1 MAKKI
6 KASSCP
12 DASGGLGS
20 IEKLKQ
26 VQLDEKFNNE
36 NMKLWDKGISIDR
49 QIEKFTVGNDR
60 ELDMYLAEYDLQAS
74 EAHAKMLGKVGI
86 LKQEE
91 VAAILKELEVLKDQ
105 LEKGEFEIE
114 EDFEDVHSKI
124 EYELTRKLGDTGK
137 KIHTARSRND
147 QVLVAQ
153 QLYFKNN
160 LKQISGKTTTLIE
173 VLLDLA
179 ERHKEKVLPGY
190 THLQVAMP
198 SSFGLW
204 FSAYAELMIDDLYLL
219 EAGLRIVDQNPLG
232 SAAGYGS
239 SFPIDREFT
248 TAELGFATQKY
259 NVVAAQMSRG
269 KCERTV
275 TSNISSLANTL
286 SRFAMDI
293 CLYMSQNFDF
303 ISFPDELTTGSSIM
317 PHKKNPD
324 VFELVRG
331 KCNKLQAIAN
341 EMILITNNLPSG
353 YHRDFQLIKENSI
366 YAVENIK
373 EILDVFTHAIAQIK
387 VNEVDLNDEKY
398 QYLFTVDSINELVM
412 NGSSFRDAYKII
424 GEQVQSSSYKA
435 AKGMEHTH
443 TGSKDNLS
451 LNMIRAKLQQL

>member
-1 MAKKI
+1 
-6 KASSCP
+6 
-12 DASGGLGS
+12 
-20 IEKLKQ
+20 
-26 VQLDEKFNNE
+26 
-36 NMKLWDKGISIDR
+36 MKLWDKGISIDK

-60 ELDMYLAEYDLQAS
+60 ELDMHLAKYDIQAS
-74 EAHAKMLGKVGI
+74 TAHAKMLGKVGI
-86 LKQEE
+86 LEAQE
-91 VAAILKELEVLKDQ
+91 VDLLVSELELLNQQ
-105 LEKGEFEIE
+105 LENGEFKIE
-114 EDFEDVHSKI
+114 EEFEDVHSKI
-124 EYELTRKLGDTGK
+124 EYELTSKLGDTGK

-153 QLYFKNN
+153 QLYFKEN
-160 LKQISGKTTTLIE
+160 LLEISGKTRNLID
-173 VLLDLA
+173 VLLNLA
-179 ERHKEKVLPGY
+179 EEHKGKLLPGY

-204 FSAYAELMIDDLYLL
+204 FSAYAELLIDDLYLL
-219 EAGLRIVDQNPLG
+219 DAGLKIVDQNPLG

-248 TAELGFATQKY
+248 TKELGFATQKY

-303 ISFPDELTTGSSIM
+303 ITFPDELTTGSSIM

-373 EILDVFTHAIAQIK
+373 EILDVFTYSISKIVVK
-387 VNEVDLNDEKY
+387 NIDITDEKY
-398 QYLFTVDSINELVM
+398 KYLFTVDSINELVI
-412 NGSSFRDAYKII
+412 GGKSFRDAYQII
-424 GEQVQSSSYKA
+424 GEQVQNETYKA
-435 AKGMEHTH
+435 TKGMQHTH
-443 TGSKDNLS
+443 SGSKDNLS
-451 LNMIRAKLQQL
+451 LNMIRTKLQQL

>member
-1 MAKKI
+1 
-6 KASSCP
+6 
-12 DASGGLGS
+12 
-20 IEKLKQ
+20 
-26 VQLDEKFNNE
+26 
-36 NMKLWDKGISIDR
+36 MKLWDKGISIDK

-60 ELDMYLAEYDLQAS
+60 ELDMHLAKYDIQAS
-74 EAHAKMLGKVGI
+74 TAHAKMLGQVGI
-86 LKQEE
+86 LESQE
-91 VAAILKELEVLKDQ
+91 VYLLVSELELLNQQ
-105 LEKGEFEIE
+105 LENGEFEIE
-114 EDFEDVHSKI
+114 EEFEDVHSKI
-124 EYELTRKLGDTGK
+124 EYELTSKLGDTGK

-153 QLYFKNN
+153 QLYFKEN
-160 LKQISGKTTTLIE
+160 LLDISGKTRNLID
-173 VLLDLA
+173 VLLKLA
-179 ERHKEKVLPGY
+179 EEHKEKLLPGY

-204 FSAYAELMIDDLYLL
+204 FSAYSELLIDDLYLL
-219 EAGLRIVDQNPLG
+219 DAGQKIVDQNPLG

-248 TAELGFATQKY
+248 TKELGFATQKY

-293 CLYMSQNFDF
+293 CLYMSQNFNF
-303 ISFPDELTTGSSIM
+303 ITFPDELTTGSSIM

-373 EILDVFTHAIAQIK
+373 EILDVFTYSISKIIVK
-387 VNEVDLNDEKY
+387 NIDIRDEKY
-398 QYLFTVDSINELVM
+398 KYLFTVDSINELVI
-412 NGSSFRDAYKII
+412 GGKSFRDAYQII
-424 GEQVQSSSYKA
+424 GEQVQNDTYEA
-435 AKGMEHTH
+435 TEGMQHTH
-443 TGSKDNLS
+443 SGSKDNLS
-451 LNMIRAKLQQL
+451 LNMIRTKLQQL